1 MTGHCL
7 VGLWATVVHLQVPAV
22 NVQEVAAT
30 VPDEQ
35 ICDMCEEDGTIL
47 EFIETSPSVQ
57 WRAWCSRTTTKRWP
71 RSSNLCAR
79 IVRKIKWKNFLTESE
94 EEKGRIDFL
103 TSKVDPDPEN
113 SKHSFFECLT

>member
-1 MTGHCL
+1 MTKTMTGHCL

-22 NVQEVAAT
+22 NIQEVAAT

-71 RSSNLCAR
+71 RSSNLCHSVWSNR
-79 IVRKIKWKNFLTESE
+79 QKDKME
-94 EEKGRIDFL
+94 EFSHRERRGKRQ
-103 TSKVDPDPEN
+103 N
-113 SKHSFFECLT
+113 